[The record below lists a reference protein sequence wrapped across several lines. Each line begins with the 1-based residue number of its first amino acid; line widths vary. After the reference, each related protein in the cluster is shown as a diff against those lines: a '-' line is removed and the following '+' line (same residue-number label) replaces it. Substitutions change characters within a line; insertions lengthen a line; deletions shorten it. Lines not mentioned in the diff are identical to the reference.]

1 MYCAAGWIVGSSGAA
16 YGPGII
22 VSTVARSVFNSA
34 NNDAIYPCYSVTAVA
49 TSYN

>member
-1 MYCAAGWIVGSSGAA
+1 MYCTAGWIVGSSGSA
-16 YGPGII
+16 YGSGII

-34 NNDAIYPCYSVTAVA
+34 TNDAIYPCCLVTAVA